1 MNLFENLG
9 EAIKETIEN
18 TVEKASEINISK
30 GSNIKSE
37 EIELAQKLDAVEE
50 FSIDRFEGDIAVL
63 ENRKTGKIEEIE
75 MTVGSTTV
83 KVKLKDDNDE
93 TYYKKYN
100 AMDLKIL
107 KNADSEVIDEEEKEN
122 MAELQRLEDLEQ
134 QDKESE
140 KNNEDIF

>member
-9 EAIKETIEN
+9 EVIKETIEN

-75 MTVGSTTV
+75 KNKLPNGIKEGDILQKINGKYNID
-83 KVKLKDDNDE
+83 KVK
-93 TYYKKYN
+93 TQ
-100 AMDLKIL
+100 
-107 KNADSEVIDEEEKEN
+107 EV
-122 MAELQRLEDLEQ
+122 
-134 QDKESE
+134 
-140 KNNEDIF
+140 KNNIKDKMNKIWE

>member
-30 GSNIKSE
+30 DSDIKNE

-75 MTVGSTTV
+75 KNKLPNGIKEGDILQKINGKYNID
-83 KVKLKDDNDE
+83 KVK
-93 TYYKKYN
+93 TQ
-100 AMDLKIL
+100 
-107 KNADSEVIDEEEKEN
+107 EV
-122 MAELQRLEDLEQ
+122 
-134 QDKESE
+134 
-140 KNNEDIF
+140 KNNIKDKMNKIWE

>member
-1 MNLFENLG
+1 MYKGINVKNTKKGGIYLNIFENLG

-75 MTVGSTTV
+75 KNKLPNGIKEGDILQKINGKYNID
-83 KVKLKDDNDE
+83 KVK
-93 TYYKKYN
+93 TQ
-100 AMDLKIL
+100 
-107 KNADSEVIDEEEKEN
+107 EV
-122 MAELQRLEDLEQ
+122 
-134 QDKESE
+134 
-140 KNNEDIF
+140 KNNIKDKMNKIWE